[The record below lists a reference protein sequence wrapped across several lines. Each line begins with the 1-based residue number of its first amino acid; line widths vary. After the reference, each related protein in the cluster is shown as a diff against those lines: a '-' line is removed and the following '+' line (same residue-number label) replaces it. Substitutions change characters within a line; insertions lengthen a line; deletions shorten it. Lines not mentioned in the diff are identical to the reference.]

1 VERRPFDADRA
12 MHELARL
19 QHGVVSSSQ
28 LRRAGVSHDIVERRV
43 RAGLLKRMFHGV
55 YLVGPVSAPYAREMA
70 ALLACGDTAI
80 ISHQTAASVSKIAP
94 AQALGEP
101 VHVISAH
108 SDHRRRR
115 HICARRI
122 STLRADE
129 VTMRGS
135 IRLTTV
141 ERTLMD
147 IAAVATARYVE
158 RALAEAY
165 AQRLTTRAAVLAV
178 LARHA
183 GRPGIRQLTSLVTG
197 APPALTKS
205 EAEERLLAHVRR
217 VGLPAPRVNVRVQG
231 YEVDFYWPRHR
242 FIVEVDGFAYHSS
255 ADRFEGDRQRD
266 SVLAAAGIQVMR
278 ITWRQL
284 TEEHDTIL
292 VRLAQA
298 LALAASP
305 A

>member
-1 VERRPFDADRA
+1 MERRPFDADRV
-12 MHELARL
+12 MLELARL
-19 QHGVVSSSQ
+19 QHGVASSSQ

-55 YLVGPVSAPYAREMA
+55 YLVGPVTVPRAREMA
-70 ALLACGDTAI
+70 ALLACGDNAV
-80 ISHQTAASVSKIAP
+80 ISQQTAAAVWEIMP
-94 AQALGEP
+94 PQGLTEP
-101 VHVISAH
+101 VYVISAH
-108 SDHRRRR
+108 SDHGRRR

-129 VTMRGS
+129 VTMRDG

-147 IAAVATARYVE
+147 LAAVATTREVE

-165 AQRLTTRAAVLAV
+165 ARRLTTRAAILAL

-183 GRPGIRQLTSLVTG
+183 GRPGVRQLQSLVTG

-205 EAEERLLAHVRR
+205 EAEERLLTYVRR
-217 VGLPAPRVNVRVQG
+217 VGLPAPRVNVRVHG

-242 FIVEVDGFAYHSS
+242 FVVEVDGFAYHSS
-255 ADRFEGDRQRD
+255 AARFEGDRRRD

-278 ITWRQL
+278 VTWRQL
-284 TEEHDTIL
+284 NEEHETML

-298 LALAASP
+298 LALAARSP
-305 A
+305 